1 MTAESYALPP
11 GWRWVR
17 LGEVARLE
25 RKTLMPAHFPNQMF
39 RYLGMEQVEA
49 GQWDEPSPLSLP
61 GSKIRSQVVVFRPGL
76 VLYGRLRPYLNKVV
90 VPSSDGVASSEFV
103 PIHPDNVQLTPEY
116 LGAYLRSPHFVTYAQ
131 RNTTGSR
138 QPRVRLDAIWQ
149 ASIPLPP
156 LDEQRRIV
164 AQVEALMERVREAR
178 RLRAQARADADQLM
192 QAALAQIFP
201 RPGTELPPGW
211 RWVRLGE
218 VAIVR
223 YGKANPRRPGQIP
236 VIGSGGV
243 FDSTDAP
250 LVCHPTVIIGRKG
263 SAGKVL
269 VIDEPCWPSDTTFYL
284 DWRTEIEPEWVAGW
298 LKLRKP
304 SPEGTTATL
313 PSLRRQD
320 LEQLLLPFPPLDEQR
335 RIVAYLD
342 QVHEQV
348 RAIITAQEASE
359 VELLQLEQAILHRA
373 FRGEL

>member
-1 MTAESYALPP
+1 
-11 GWRWVR
+11 
-17 LGEVARLE
+17 
-25 RKTLMPAHFPNQMF
+25 MPAHFPNQMF